1 MPYCFVT
8 RFTLIGLAM
17 LHVTVLF
24 GCSNQ
29 EAFSAID
36 NAKCQ
41 KLGFNPGTS
50 TTICVFR
57 RCSSNAPLRLA
68 RPNHFQTKPQQF
80 PHLVLTDSADQ
91 FRRAR
96 KATNAEAIAATI
108 APAAMMREANAIEV
122 AFLAWD
128 AAANAASLALVAASI
143 CIVVNFN

>member
-1 MPYCFVT
+1 MLRCY
-8 RFTLIGLAM
+8 LAARTKKLLAQSIM
-17 LHVTVLF
+17 R
-24 GCSNQ
+24 
-29 EAFSAID
+29 SARS
-36 NAKCQ
+36 
-41 KLGFNPGTS
+41 LGSILELS

-128 AAANAASLALVAASI
+128 AAANAALWH
-143 CIVVNFN
+143 